1 MVVKYI
7 EQECKSILHRI
18 DSPRLPFHWGANPYR
33 GCFHSC
39 LYCYARYTHSYLE
52 LDPEHDFESTIFIK
66 RNAPQI
72 LRKELSHPK
81 WQKEIVNLGSV
92 CDPYQPIERNEFI
105 TRNMLKEF
113 RRYHNPIIIATKSDL
128 VTRDKD
134 IIAEMSRDTNVE
146 VAISISTLNDDLR
159 KEFEPRASSTK
170 KRLQAIAELR
180 EKDITVGVLLMPVF
194 PYLSDSFEELDEL
207 FKVISEANASYVIP
221 GILYL
226 TGATKKRFLEFME
239 IKHPDWNEIHQEYY
253 KNRSPP
259 KDYRE
264 KINGYFNELRRKY
277 RLPNVETKKS
287 AKIIDQQQTLDFWVS
302 EEKE

>member
-1 MVVKYI
+1 MGVKYL
-7 EQECKSILHRI
+7 ELECKSILHRI
-18 DSPRLPFHWGANPYR
+18 NSPRLPFNWGANPYR

-81 WQKEIVNLGSV
+81 WQKKVVNLGSV
-92 CDPYQPIERNEFI
+92 SDPYQPIERNEFI

-113 RRYHNPIIIATKSDL
+113 KRYQNPLIIATKSDL

-134 IIAEMSRDTNVE
+134 IIADLSQNANVE
-146 VAISISTLNDDLR
+146 VAISLSTLNDDLR
-159 KEFEPRASSTK
+159 KEIEPRASPTK
-170 KRLQAIAELR
+170 KRLQAIEELR
-180 EKDITVGVLLMPVF
+180 AKNITVGVLLMPVI

-207 FKVISEANASYVIP
+207 FKAISEVKASYIIP

-226 TGATKKRFLEFME
+226 TGAAKKRFLEYIE
-239 IKHPDWNEIHQEYY
+239 IKHSEWNAIYQYYY

-264 KINGYFNELRRKY
+264 KINKYFIELRKKY
-277 RLPNVETKKS
+277 HMFKFEIKKS
-287 AKIIDQQQTLDFWVS
+287 TKIFPQQQTLDFWVS
-302 EEKE
+302 EEKK